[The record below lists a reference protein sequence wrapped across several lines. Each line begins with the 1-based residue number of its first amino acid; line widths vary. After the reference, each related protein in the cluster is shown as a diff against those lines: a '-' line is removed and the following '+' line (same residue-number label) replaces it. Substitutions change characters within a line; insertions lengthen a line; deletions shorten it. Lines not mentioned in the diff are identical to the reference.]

1 MASAEK
7 NRLPIAIFECGL
19 HPQWAFYTISS
30 LSELTLVVSRM
41 GSPTAAILDL
51 DEHIND
57 NRQPYIIAASAI
69 CLFAAYIAVTL
80 RFIARRLA
88 RNSVEADD
96 YTVLLALF
104 FTSVF
109 ATVTLIGVHYGLGKP
124 WILVANKTIY
134 TKVVLVLA
142 CTCEIS
148 F

>member
-1 MASAEK
+1 MASAGK
-7 NRLPIAIFECGL
+7 NRPPVAIFECGL
-19 HPQWAFYTISS
+19 HPRWALYTISS

-69 CLFAAYIAVTL
+69 CLSAAYIAVTL

-96 YTVLLALF
+96 YIVLLALF

-109 ATVTLIGVHYGLGKP
+109 ATVTLIGVHYRLGKP